1 MNSGIVRATTTK
13 EDIFS
18 NPFYEYLRQNHE
30 DLLVSA
36 IQREPPSVLVVPS
49 SQALMGVSKS
59 VFQSKRF
66 AESHILFS
74 AHIPGLF
81 CSVRGSPVEFR
92 NDRLILTVEGTKH
105 VCPVSSTESIY
116 DFGNAFKVLVVDKPL
131 IRVRSDETEA
141 TTALGSGKTPDS
153 IIRTGGGPSEY
164 LAAVPLIETDFI
176 EKVSKLRRS
185 FLLVPGFEGHLALR
199 IKEMSTIAGNQV
211 VRYLPAP
218 TPPVSVIQQDIER
231 AVYATLHAW
240 IYPHIQSV
248 VENKTLFAENLKKPT
263 SLILRELEAPPGL
276 LSNISGVESAV
287 KSEICPIFQKLMIAI
302 TPQQK
307 INGIVA
313 AQERIGDILKTRFQI
328 PSPGA
333 EDILALLTSAIVL
346 SNHTQ
351 GIADLAYCL
360 MFLQSHEELRSS
372 KAAFAVTTFSTC
384 IEFLST
390 AVL

>member
-1 MNSGIVRATTTK
+1 
-13 EDIFS
+13 
-18 NPFYEYLRQNHE
+18 
-30 DLLVSA
+30 
-36 IQREPPSVLVVPS
+36 
-49 SQALMGVSKS
+49 
-59 VFQSKRF
+59 
-66 AESHILFS
+66 
-74 AHIPGLF
+74 
-81 CSVRGSPVEFR
+81 
-92 NDRLILTVEGTKH
+92 
-105 VCPVSSTESIY
+105 
-116 DFGNAFKVLVVDKPL
+116 L
-131 IRVRSDETEA
+131 IRVRTDETEG
-141 TTALGSGKTPDS
+141 TTAHSSGKPS
-153 IIRTGGGPSEY
+153 EPIIRTGGGPSEY

-211 VRYLPAP
+211 VRYLPSP
-218 TPPVSVIQQDIER
+218 TPPVSVVQQDIER

-240 IYPHIQSV
+240 IYPHIQSA
-248 VENKTLFAENLKKPT
+248 VESKTLFAENLKKPT
-263 SLILRELEAPPGL
+263 SLILRELEAPSGL
-276 LSNISGVESAV
+276 LSNIAGVESAV

-333 EDILALLTSAIVL
+333 DEILALLTSAIVL

-360 MFLQSHEELRSS
+360 MFLQSHEDLRSS